1 MFYQKYFFYLGVLS
15 TLSNKKELII
25 FIHFFLSIDNGP
37 TIFMISLVK
46 YYYSMQSMNIRPN
59 EHIEIRLH
67 RSKDFFFKRINVN
80 VGLLESQEY
89 ANSFLTVWHSTFRA
103 HKKSIPA
110 VPSQSTFFLCCKTWD
125 LNFSILRKSFIREK
139 FLSEQL
145 IDIFSGLQV

>member
-1 MFYQKYFFYLGVLS
+1 
-15 TLSNKKELII
+15 
-25 FIHFFLSIDNGP
+25 
-37 TIFMISLVK
+37 
-46 YYYSMQSMNIRPN
+46 MNIRPN

-110 VPSQSTFFLCCKTWD
+110 VPIQGTFFLCCKTWD

-139 FLSEQL
+139 SLSEQL
-145 IDIFSGLQV
+145 IHFFAVYKCEFNAAKTWFVLEDLDKIYQKIICCKLWFFVASGWL